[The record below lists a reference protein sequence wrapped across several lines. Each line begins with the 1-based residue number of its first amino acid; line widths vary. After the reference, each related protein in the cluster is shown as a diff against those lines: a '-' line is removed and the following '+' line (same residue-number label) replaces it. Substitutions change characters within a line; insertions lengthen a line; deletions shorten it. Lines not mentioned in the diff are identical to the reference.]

1 MENIIEVL
9 KNAIGEENVI
19 ENEPMSKHTT
29 FRIGGNAD
37 IFVTPQSTE
46 DIENVIRIAEK
57 TNTPYYIIGNGSN
70 LLVKDNGIRGI
81 VIQIYKKYSDITIEG
96 NEITVQ
102 SGALLST
109 VAKKAMENSLTGFE
123 FASGIPGTIG
133 GAVCMNAGAYGGEI
147 KDVLISCKVLKNG
160 KIVELNNEQAG
171 FEYRNSRIMAEKMIV
186 LEAVLKL
193 EKGDKEEISSKMKEL
208 NSQRNTKQPVEFP
221 SAGSTFKRPDG
232 YFAAK
237 LIDDSGLRGFSVGK
251 AQVSPKHCGFVVNN
265 GGATAQEVLE
275 LIDKVT
281 EIVYDKFKYGT
292 FSCTGHTC
300 YYYKTHR
307 LFPLLLTYNSNFRL

>member
-9 KNAIGEENVI
+9 KKAIGENNVI

-46 DIENVIRIAEK
+46 DIENVIKIAEK

-81 VIQIYKKYSDITIEG
+81 VIQIYKKYSDITVNG

-147 KDVLISCKVLKNG
+147 KDVLVSCKVLKDG
-160 KIVELNNEQAG
+160 KVIELDNEQAG

-186 LEAVLKL
+186 LEAVLRL
-193 EKGDKEEISSKMKEL
+193 EKGNKEEILSKMKEL
-208 NSQRNTKQPVEFP
+208 NSQRNTKQPAEFP
-221 SAGSTFKRPDG
+221 SAGSTFKRPEG

-275 LIDKVT
+275 LIEKVT
-281 EIVYDKFKYGT
+281 EIVYDKFGV
-292 FSCTGHTC
+292 
-300 YYYKTHR
+300 R
-307 LFPLLLTYNSNFRL
+307 LEPEVRIIGQ

>member
-9 KNAIGEENVI
+9 KKAIGENNVI
-19 ENEPMSKHTT
+19 ENELMSKHTT

-46 DIENVIRIAEK
+46 DIENVIKIAEK

-81 VIQIYKKYSDITIEG
+81 VIQIYKKYSDITVNG

-147 KDVLISCKVLKNG
+147 RDVLVSCKVLKDG
-160 KIVELNNEQAG
+160 KVIELDNEQAG

-193 EKGDKEEISSKMKEL
+193 EKGNKEEISSKMKEL
-208 NSQRNTKQPVEFP
+208 NSQRNTTQPVEFP
-221 SAGSTFKRPDG
+221 SAGSTFKRPEG

-275 LIDKVT
+275 LIEKVT
-281 EIVYDKFKYGT
+281 EIVYDKFGV
-292 FSCTGHTC
+292 
-300 YYYKTHR
+300 R
-307 LFPLLLTYNSNFRL
+307 LEPEVRIIGQ

>member
-46 DIENVIRIAEK
+46 DIENVIKIAEE

-70 LLVKDNGIRGI
+70 LLVKDNGISGI

-171 FEYRNSRIMAEKMIV
+171 FEYRNSRIMAEK
-186 LEAVLKL
+186 
-193 EKGDKEEISSKMKEL
+193 
-208 NSQRNTKQPVEFP
+208 
-221 SAGSTFKRPDG
+221 
-232 YFAAK
+232 
-237 LIDDSGLRGFSVGK
+237 
-251 AQVSPKHCGFVVNN
+251 
-265 GGATAQEVLE
+265 
-275 LIDKVT
+275 
-281 EIVYDKFKYGT
+281 
-292 FSCTGHTC
+292 
-300 YYYKTHR
+300 
-307 LFPLLLTYNSNFRL
+307 

>member
-9 KNAIGEENVI
+9 KKAIGENNVI
-19 ENEPMSKHTT
+19 ENELMSKHTT

-46 DIENVIRIAEK
+46 DIENVIKIAEK

-81 VIQIYKKYSDITIEG
+81 VIQIYKKYSDITVNG

-147 KDVLISCKVLKNG
+147 RDVLVSCKVLKDG
-160 KIVELNNEQAG
+160 KVIELDNEQAG

-193 EKGDKEEISSKMKEL
+193 EKGNKEEISSKMKEL

-221 SAGSTFKRPDG
+221 SAGSTFKRPEG

-265 GGATAQEVLE
+265 GDRKST
-275 LIDKVT
+275 
-281 EIVYDKFKYGT
+281 
-292 FSCTGHTC
+292 
-300 YYYKTHR
+300 R
-307 LFPLLLTYNSNFRL
+307 LNSSHSGESRMPSSA

>member
-160 KIVELNNEQAG
+160 KIVELNNEQDG
-171 FEYRNSRIMAEKMIV
+171 FEYRNSRIMAEKIIV

-193 EKGDKEEISSKMKEL
+193 EKG
-208 NSQRNTKQPVEFP
+208 
-221 SAGSTFKRPDG
+221 
-232 YFAAK
+232 
-237 LIDDSGLRGFSVGK
+237 
-251 AQVSPKHCGFVVNN
+251 
-265 GGATAQEVLE
+265 
-275 LIDKVT
+275 
-281 EIVYDKFKYGT
+281 
-292 FSCTGHTC
+292 
-300 YYYKTHR
+300 YK
-307 LFPLLLTYNSNFRL
+307 